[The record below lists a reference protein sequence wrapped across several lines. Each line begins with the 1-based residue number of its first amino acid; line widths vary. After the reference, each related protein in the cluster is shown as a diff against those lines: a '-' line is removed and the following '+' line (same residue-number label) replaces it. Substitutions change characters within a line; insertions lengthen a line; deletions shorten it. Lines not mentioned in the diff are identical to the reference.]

1 MKKTLRFVM
10 MAICALLYSSSVMA
24 ENVIWQEDWSSVTE
38 FKVNPQDFNAN
49 YTFTGTVLNDD
60 GSFKSGTTF
69 YNENLAGG
77 TAPELLIAKNGGSFA
92 AKVAV
97 SGVSGETTL
106 AFKCN
111 KKLDVTVSGASIGE
125 ATNAGNDYSYP
136 ITIAA
141 GTSEITITFTMSS
154 NANAR
159 IDNIRLFQGTAK
171 KPAGLSWGKAS
182 TTVTLGSTDNLPVL
196 QNSNNLPV
204 TFASSEIS
212 VATIA
217 QDGTIT
223 LVAAGK
229 TTLTASF
236 EGNDEYEAESVSIE
250 MTVKEGQGGQ
260 EEVETI
266 TVAKALELIAA
277 LADGAKSSDKYLVK
291 GFVVAV
297 TEISTE
303 YGNATFTI
311 ADEKGGQNVLTV
323 FRIKGFN
330 GESITNENLLKV
342 GDEVVVEG
350 LLQKYVKNGVTT
362 PELAQ
367 GGKIISINGQDSGIT
382 DARME
387 AQQGKVY
394 NLSGQL
400 LAAPK
405 KGINIIA
412 GKKYLVK

>member
-1 MKKTLRFVM
+1 M
-10 MAICALLYSSSVMA
+10 
-24 ENVIWQEDWSSVTE
+24 
-38 FKVNPQDFNAN
+38 
-49 YTFTGTVLNDD
+49 
-60 GSFKSGTTF
+60 
-69 YNENLAGG
+69 
-77 TAPELLIAKNGGSFA
+77 
-92 AKVAV
+92 
-97 SGVSGETTL
+97 
-106 AFKCN
+106 
-111 KKLDVTVSGASIGE
+111 
-125 ATNAGNDYSYP
+125 
-136 ITIAA
+136 
-141 GTSEITITFTMSS
+141 
-154 NANAR
+154 
-159 IDNIRLFQGTAK
+159 
-171 KPAGLSWGKAS
+171 
-182 TTVTLGSTDNLPVL
+182 
-196 QNSNNLPV
+196 
-204 TFASSEIS
+204 
-212 VATIA
+212 
-217 QDGTIT
+217 
-223 LVAAGK
+223 
-229 TTLTASF
+229 
-236 EGNDEYEAESVSIE
+236 
-250 MTVKEGQGGQ
+250 
-260 EEVETI
+260 
-266 TVAKALELIAA
+266 
-277 LADGAKSSDKYLVK
+277 K

-342 GDEVVVEG
+342 DDEVVVEG

-394 NLSGQL
+394 NLSGPL